1 MSLAIGSVLLKLSLS
16 GVVGLVLGIERE
28 SKHKPLGIKTC
39 AVIAIASCLLT
50 IVSMQ
55 AAFDSHNGE
64 SFIRADPMRL
74 AAQIISGVGFLGAGV
89 ILRRSNDA
97 ISGLTTA
104 AIVWAASG
112 FGIAVGAG
120 YYIEVLIGMTLLFIV
135 ITLLPPALQKVGPH
149 MLREQ
154 EIQLNIYL
162 DPTEDIDHVIN
173 NLESLVLEIKDLKIK
188 GRDEEVKVEMRCII
202 NDGATTLFD
211 HYSKISVMPG
221 VERLEIEG
229 M

>member
-1 MSLAIGSVLLKLSLS
+1 MGVGSVLLKLTLS
-16 GVVGLVLGIERE
+16 GIVGLVLGIERE

-55 AAFDSHNGE
+55 AAFDSHSGE

-120 YYIEVLIGMTLLFIV
+120 YYVEVLIGMTLLFIV
-135 ITLLPPALQKVGPH
+135 LSLLPQTLQKVGPGV
-149 MLREQ
+149 LREQ
-154 EIQLNIYL
+154 EIRLNIYL
-162 DPTEDIDHVIN
+162 DPTEDINHIIDKLELLVID
-173 NLESLVLEIKDLKIK
+173 IKDLKIK
-188 GRDEEVKVEMRCII
+188 GRDKEVKVEMRCII
-202 NDGATTLFD
+202 KDGAATLFD
-211 HYSKISVMPG
+211 HYSKISVMTG
-221 VERLEIEG
+221 VERVEIEG
-229 M
+229 L